1 MVDLPAAGRRALPP
15 LKVAFF
21 EALFTYP
28 GGGMVDALV
37 SNTSDASR
45 AGSSPALGTFMNG
58 SRAGLRTAGLA
69 TVGKF
74 ESRLGFYF
82 LHGLLDICDH

>member
-1 MVDLPAAGRRALPP
+1 
-15 LKVAFF
+15 
-21 EALFTYP
+21 
-28 GGGMVDALV
+28 
-37 SNTSDASR
+37 
-45 AGSSPALGTFMNG
+45 MNG